1 LIARPESWSRPAD
14 RTIAAVAAAV
24 AAVATLALAWALMH
38 HAFWARDQIRDT
50 PLYERYGDAM
60 ARGEVPYRDFD
71 VEYPPGA
78 LLPLVVPSL
87 VTAPDDGEPTIE
99 YHETFERTMLVC
111 GAFALVFMAAALV
124 GLQASA
130 TRLRLALAFAAL
142 APLALGSVVLSRFDL
157 WPAALTVSALA
168 ALLAG
173 RQRLGAGV
181 LAVAVS
187 AKLYPAVL
195 VPLAGVWIWRRSGRR
210 EALVAAAVFVLV
222 LAAIVVPFLVVAPE
236 GVAESVWRQLR
247 RPLQVE
253 SLGAA
258 VLVSLH
264 HLAGLRVEIRG
275 SAGSQNIAGARGAA
289 VAVVQTALQL
299 AVLVWLW
306 VRFARGPAER
316 ERLVRFAAAAVV
328 AFVALGKV
336 LSPQFLIWLLPL
348 VPLVAGRRGV
358 VAAALLGTALVLT
371 QLWFPYRYWDYAGSL
386 DGTVTALV
394 LARDLVLVALLV
406 VLTAPPPAALRRLA
420 HARSRRSR

>member
-1 LIARPESWSRPAD
+1 
-14 RTIAAVAAAV
+14 
-24 AAVATLALAWALMH
+24 MH

-78 LLPLVVPSL
+78 LPAIVFPSL
-87 VTAPDDGEPTIE
+87 VTGPDDGEPTNA
-99 YHETFERTMLVC
+99 YHETFERAMLAC
-111 GAFALVFMAAALV
+111 GALALACMAVALVAL
-124 GLQASA
+124 GASA
-130 TRLRLALAFAAL
+130 TRLTVALAFTAL
-142 APLALGSVVLSRFDL
+142 APLALGSVILSRFDL
-157 WPAALTVSALA
+157 WPAALTVGALA

-173 RQRLGAGV
+173 RNRLGAGV
-181 LAVAVS
+181 LAVAVA

-210 EALVAAAVFVLV
+210 ELLVAAAVFAVV

-236 GVAESVWRQLR
+236 GVADSLWRQLR
-247 RPLQVE
+247 RPLQIE
-253 SLGAA
+253 SLGAV

-264 HLAGLRVEIRG
+264 HLAGLHVEMRA
-275 SAGSQNIAGARGAA
+275 SAGSQNIAGGLGVAVAA
-289 VAVVQTALQL
+289 VQSAVQL

-306 VRFARGPAER
+306 ISFARGPADR
-316 ERLVRFAAAAVV
+316 ERLVRYAAAAVL

-358 VAAALLGTALVLT
+358 VATALLGTALVLT
-371 QLWFPYRYWDYAGSL
+371 QLWFPYRYWDYAGSF
-386 DGTVTALV
+386 DGAVTALV
-394 LARDLVLVALLV
+394 LVRDLILIALLA
-406 VLTAPPPAALRRLA
+406 VLMAPPPAAARRLA
-420 HARSRRSR
+420 PAPGRRSR